1 VDTKQTQMETE
12 VEWVHETGRH
22 IAQGD
27 RLDGALAATTARG
40 LSSGLTSDSLRR
52 PWGGRET
59 AECSME

>member
-12 VEWVHETGRH
+12 VEWVHEIGRH
-22 IAQGD
+22 IAHGD
-27 RLDGALAATTARG
+27 TLDGALAATTTRG

-52 PWGGRET
+52 PWGRET